1 MHVVWVLLVVAV
13 ICYASAAYV
22 RRQAPLIALAYLLV
36 AVAMTFLAFFNKP
49 PFSTYVALPLTLFG
63 LGLYAYGRFI
73 KKEQVVKPIA

>member
-22 RRQAPLIALAYLLV
+22 RRRAPSIALGYLAV
-36 AVAMTFLAFFNKP
+36 AIAMTFLAFFNKP
-49 PFSTYVALPLTLFG
+49 PLSTYIALPLTLLG